1 MRIRQA
7 SRSDVSSIA
16 SYMIILWIDIDEA
29 SDLEAYRTLTD
40 NATNLTS
47 TILLQALYHTQSDSM
62 SCQENQKEL
71 GLIITQ
77 KLALATGTLSQHHK
91 RLNVASINR
100 IMLDGS

>member
-62 SCQENQKEL
+62 SCQENQEGAGSNYNTETGSSYWHTKS
-71 GLIITQ
+71 TSQ
-77 KLALATGTLSQHHK
+77 KVECS
-91 RLNVASINR
+91 
-100 IMLDGS
+100 